1 MATVL
6 IGTSSLGANSANSN
20 GAGTSFAQRLQ
31 CGTGGTVTTLNIRAG
46 GLDTATSI
54 HCALYADNAGA
65 ISSATRLSDDKTT
78 ASNYTANS
86 VNVYTLGTPVVVTA
100 GTFYWI
106 EFLAIGGAF
115 NYTDNATTGG
125 TERDTSGQ
133 TTCPAT
139 HATSTGTNANIAN
152 VWAEGT
158 TAADAIEP
166 RDDFEPVRFGPF

>member
-20 GAGTSFAQRLQ
+20 GAGTAFAQRLQ
-31 CGTGGTVTTLNIRAG
+31 CGTSGTVTTLNIRTG

-65 ISSATRLSDDKTT
+65 ITGATRLSDDKTT

-86 VNVYTLGTPVVVTA
+86 VNVYTLGTPVVVTS

-106 EFLAIGGAF
+106 EFLSIGGAF
-115 NYTDNATTGG
+115 NYTDFSGTGTGG
-125 TERDTSGQ
+125 TERDTGSQ

-139 HATSTGTNANIAN
+139 HATSTANNTNVAN

-158 TAADAIEP
+158 TGGP
-166 RDDFEPVRFGPF
+166 PVMTNPFSPIPFMR